1 MKYINLILVLFLF
14 ISYILFSI
22 NLYTVSLN
30 EKVIIVN
37 NLAMVNITILGFL
50 LTLISILAAIRNLT
64 LVDQFLNNNGYK
76 FKMFY
81 GFTLLTGSFSTILS
95 FFLLNIDLPI
105 IHIKMNYRVIIY
117 LMSEFLFLIGCFL
130 IVTNMLDMVFETSD
144 ASDEMEEDNDIFK

>member
-64 LVDQFLNNNGYK
+64 LVDQFLNNNGDK
-76 FKMFY
+76 FKIFY

>member
-64 LVDQFLNNNGYK
+64 LVDQFLNNNGDK